1 MASGKASPRQKMI
14 NMMYL
19 VLTALLALNISKDM
33 LKAFAKVNNS
43 LKSNLTNI
51 NQQSDV
57 LYTQFEESAN
67 NFPEKVGEQ
76 FKLAQHVQTKA
87 DELNTYI
94 SDLSVL
100 LIDNTGGFKEGTEE
114 PKGAD
119 NKSKV
124 SNLMLMKPD
133 LKGAEL
139 REKINEYKEFLL
151 TLDVVQNDEELKNV
165 ILSNFDTQEVLKDEI
180 MVPWEVG
187 IFNNVPLIAVLTFL
201 SQYQVDATTVE
212 SKIVESLYAS
222 VSADDMKFTTAIPQV
237 ISPKNY
243 IMQGDSFRAEI
254 YLAAFD
260 STQSP
265 EVLVT
270 NRFNPDGSPDFT
282 TSDTIGVSD
291 LGVGQYNVLAR
302 GIGTQKRAARIL
314 LTTEKGIIPYDEVFE
329 YQVAK
334 PMAVV
339 SPTKMNVFYKGVPN
353 PIDVSAPGFSPED
366 LQVVGS
372 NVTLKKIKPG
382 QYEAIVAKKARGEA
396 KITVKAN
403 GRNVGSP
410 MNFRLK
416 RIPSPTASING
427 KKEGTMSKG
436 KLSKAQGILASLPNF
451 PFDLKYKVE
460 SFDVRLKD
468 GEYTKTIKVKGN
480 KFTPEV
486 KEKIIKLKPGS
497 DISFTNIK
505 AKGPDG
511 RKQCG
516 AIVLTVQ

>member
-1 MASGKASPRQKMI
+1 
-14 NMMYL
+14 MMYL

-33 LKAFAKVNNS
+33 LKAFSKVNNS

-57 LYTQFEESAN
+57 LYTQFENSAN
-67 NFPEKVGEQ
+67 NFPEKVG
-76 FKLAQHVQTKA
+76 VQYDIAKVVQEKA
-87 DELNTYI
+87 LELRTYI
-94 SDLSVL
+94 TGLNDL
-100 LIDNTGGFKEGTEE
+100 LIDNTGGYKEDGIE
-114 PKGAD
+114 PKGSD

-133 LKGAEL
+133 LKGEEL
-139 REKINEYKEFLL
+139 RLKINEYRDFLL
-151 TLDVVQNDEELKNV
+151 TLDVVQNDEEMKNI
-165 ILSNFDTQEVLKDEI
+165 ILTNFETGEVLKDDVL
-180 MVPWEVG
+180 VPWEVG
-187 IFNNVPLIAVLTFL
+187 MFDNVPLIAVLTFL
-201 SQYQVDATTVE
+201 SQYQVDASTIE
-212 SKIVESLYAS
+212 AKIVESLYAS

-237 ISPKNY
+237 IAPKNY

-270 NRFNPDGSPDFT
+270 NQFNADGSPDFT
-282 TSDTIGVSD
+282 FSDTVGVSD

-314 LTTEKGIIPYDEVFE
+314 LTTEKGVIPYDEVFE
-329 YQVAK
+329 YQVAQ

-339 SPTKMNVFYKGVPN
+339 SPTKMNVFYRGVPN

-372 NVTLKKIKPG
+372 NVTLKRIKPG
-382 QYEAIVAKKARGEA
+382 QYEAIVGKKAKGEA

-410 MNFRLK
+410 ITFRLQ

-427 KKEGTMSKG
+427 KKEGAMSKG

>member
-1 MASGKASPRQKMI
+1 MASGKTSPRQKMI

-33 LKAFAKVNNS
+33 LKAFSKVNNS

-57 LYTQFEESAN
+57 LYTQFENSAN
-67 NFPEKVGEQ
+67 NFPEKVG
-76 FKLAQHVQTKA
+76 AQYDIAKVVQEKA
-87 DELNTYI
+87 LELRTYI
-94 SDLSVL
+94 TGLNDL
-100 LIDNTGGFKEGTEE
+100 LIDNTGGYKEDGIE
-114 PKGAD
+114 PKGSD

-133 LKGAEL
+133 LKGEEL
-139 REKINEYKEFLL
+139 RLKINEYRDFLL
-151 TLDVVQNDEELKNV
+151 TLDVVQNDEEMKNI
-165 ILSNFDTQEVLKDEI
+165 ILTNFETGEVLKDDVL
-180 MVPWEVG
+180 VPWEVG
-187 IFNNVPLIAVLTFL
+187 MFDNVPLIAVLTFL
-201 SQYQVDATTVE
+201 SQYQVDASTIE
-212 SKIVESLYAS
+212 AKIVESLYAS

-237 ISPKNY
+237 IAPKNY

-270 NRFNPDGSPDFT
+270 KQFNVDGSPDFT
-282 TSDTIGVSD
+282 FSDTVGVSD
-291 LGVGQYNVLAR
+291 LGVGQYNVVAR

-314 LTTEKGIIPYDEVFE
+314 LTTEKGVIPYDEVFE
-329 YQVAK
+329 YQVAQ

-353 PIDVSAPGFSPED
+353 PIDVSAPGFSPEHS
-366 LQVVGS
+366 QVVGS
-372 NVTLKKIKPG
+372 NVTLKRIKPG
-382 QYEAIVAKKARGEA
+382 QYEAIVGKKAKGEA

-410 MNFRLK
+410 ITFRLK